1 MKWLTK
7 YFNKKVNNEDLFLN
21 HLKSTYD
28 FDEACIIKK
37 NNADFLEI
45 LGIIAT
51 SIIIRDNRPLGI
63 STVDPDGVQA
73 LTNKILSECD
83 YSIIK
88 MSRNYTMSKSH
99 HYALFSENVTGYSI
113 SFKYLTDRN
122 LFSSFP
128 GLDGFGYY
136 YKELIKISNYKFT
149 NNQQPICLT
158 PSYSIR
164 FPLLKNGMLDD
175 YKRDYYVRL
184 ETGCRDLEVTV
195 DIYDDN
201 NKSNYCAKLFYGN
214 TLLKE
219 ETYNKINDYT
229 LFLDNFLFPYNLTQE
244 LIDELSIQL
253 PLQLTPEFVK
263 LMNKD
268 FKLTIDMLKI

>member
-1 MKWLTK
+1 MNWLTK
-7 YFNKKVNNEDLFLN
+7 YFNKKVTAEDIFLSY
-21 HLKSTYD
+21 LKSTYD
-28 FDEACIIKK
+28 FDDACIIKK
-37 NNADFLEI
+37 NDADFLKI
-45 LGIIAT
+45 IGIIAT

-63 STVDPDGVQA
+63 STVDPDSVQA

-99 HYALFSENVTGYSI
+99 EYALFSENVTGYSI

-128 GLDGFGYY
+128 HLDGFGYY

-164 FPLLKNGMLDD
+164 FPLLKNGMLDN
-175 YKRDYYVRL
+175 YKRHYYVRL

-201 NKSNYCAKLFYGN
+201 NKTNYCAKLFYGN

-229 LFLDNFLFPYNLTQE
+229 SFLDDFLFPYNLTQE

-268 FKLTIDMLKI
+268 FKITIDMLKI

>member
-28 FDEACIIKK
+28 FDEVCIIKK
-37 NNADFLEI
+37 DDAEFLKI
-45 LGIIAT
+45 IRIIAT

-63 STVDPDGVQA
+63 STADPDNIQE
-73 LTNKILSECD
+73 LTNQIISECD

-88 MSRNYTMSKSH
+88 MSRHYTMSKSYD
-99 HYALFSENVTGYSI
+99 YALFSENVTGYSI

-128 GLDGFGYY
+128 HLDGFGYY

-149 NNQQPICLT
+149 NNQQPTCLR

-175 YKRDYYVRL
+175 YKRPYYVRL
-184 ETGCRDLEVTV
+184 ETGHRDLEVTV
-195 DIYDDN
+195 DIYDDD
-201 NKSNYCAKLFYGN
+201 NKTNYCAKLFYGN

-219 ETYNKINDYT
+219 ENYISMYEYT
-229 LFLDNFLFPYNLTQE
+229 LFLDEFLFPYNLTE
-244 LIDELSIQL
+244 AIINEVGIQL
-253 PLQLTPEFVK
+253 PLSFTPEFVK
-263 LMNKD
+263 SMNKD

>member
-1 MKWLTK
+1 MNWLTK
-7 YFNKKVNNEDLFLN
+7 YFNKKITAEDVFLSY
-21 HLKSTYD
+21 LKSTYD

-37 NNADFLEI
+37 NDADFLKI
-45 LGIIAT
+45 IGVIAT

-63 STVDPDGVQA
+63 STVDPDNVQQ

-88 MSRNYTMSKSH
+88 MSRNYSMSKSYE
-99 HYALFSENVTGYSI
+99 YALFSENVTGYSI

-128 GLDGFGYY
+128 HLDGFGYY

-149 NNQQPICLT
+149 NNQQPTCLT

-164 FPLLKNGMLDD
+164 FPLLTNGMLDD
-175 YKRDYYVRL
+175 YKRHYYVRL

-201 NKSNYCAKLFYGN
+201 NKTNYCAKLFYGN

-219 ETYNKINDYT
+219 EIHNNINDYI
-229 LFLDNFLFPYNLTQE
+229 LFLDDFLFPYNLTQE
-244 LIDELSIQL
+244 LVDELSIQL